1 MTRQQAKALHP
12 MHESMAR
19 RIQEMRGASIRPVG
33 MARIFID
40 SSHRQCI
47 EGIALSIYTDMV
59 NAGATLQETLAA
71 VYLSGSENALMA
83 MKERNEGAKP

>member
-1 MTRQQAKALHP
+1 MAHRQEKALHP
-12 MHESMAR
+12 MHESMMQ
-19 RIQEMRGASIRPVG
+19 RIQQMRGASIRPVG

-40 SSHRQCI
+40 SDTRKCI

-83 MKERNEGAKP
+83 RKGEKDD

>member
-1 MTRQQAKALHP
+1 MKQHQAKALHP
-12 MHESMAR
+12 MHASMLH
-19 RIQEMRGASIRPVG
+19 RIQQMRGASIRPVG

-71 VYLSGSENALMA
+71 VYLSGSENAMMA
-83 MKERNEGAKP
+83 MKEKDGGART